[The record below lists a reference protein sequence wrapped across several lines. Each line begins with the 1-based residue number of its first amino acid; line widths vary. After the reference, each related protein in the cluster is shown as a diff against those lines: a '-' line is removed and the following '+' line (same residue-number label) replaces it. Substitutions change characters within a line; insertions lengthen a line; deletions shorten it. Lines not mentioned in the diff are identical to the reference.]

1 MSLLQRALSPIV
13 EVRKEET
20 VGVALMFAYSFLAM
34 TAYNVLK
41 PVTRSKFI
49 TDLGADNLP
58 YILLVAGVLI
68 GVLMTAYTWIVSR
81 LPEKG
86 ALAITQLG
94 MVGVLIGFWFL
105 FQTEAAWVSAA
116 FYLMG
121 LILGILLIS
130 QFWTVANLVYD
141 ARQAKRLFGFIGG
154 GAPLGGMAGS
164 YISISGTAAIG
175 TTNLLLISSA
185 LLVVSA
191 LIVWTI
197 LKRSHVDP
205 AAAVAAVEDEKGV
218 KFTEALTLLRGS
230 KHLQIIALVISFAA
244 VGAAIIEQQLNMA
257 AQASKGQEAT
267 DSITIFL
274 AQVQL
279 WTSTLGFIIQVWLT
293 SKIHRY
299 LGIGFALMV
308 LPVSL
313 GASALIMLFNR
324 ALWAPALARVAD
336 TTLRYTVDKTT
347 REILFLPLP
356 GDLKLKA
363 KSFVDVTV
371 DRMAKATGGLILLV
385 LVQPWGLN
393 LGWQQL
399 SYASLTVMAAWIFM
413 SLRARR
419 GYVSAFRQSIERRD
433 MRPAEVRLSGADLST
448 VETLVQELSH
458 PQPARVL
465 YAIDML
471 ESLDKSNLVTPLLLY
486 HESPEVRERALRA
499 MSDADGEVVAGWA
512 PQVRRA
518 LADPHQGVRAA
529 ALRALGAIAKE
540 DAPTLARPMLADPDP
555 RIRATAAIALAA
567 SQSPADLSAAE
578 VALGEIV
585 SDPEES
591 TRVARREVA
600 AALGQVKDPRF
611 QRLLIPLLHDPFTD
625 VADEAMESVRKT
637 GTADFMFVPV
647 LVSLLRNRH
656 LKGRARD
663 VLVSYGEPV
672 IEPLGYFM
680 GDENEDAWIRRH
692 IPSTIA
698 MIPSQKSVD
707 ALLARLEDPDGF
719 LRYKVMSALGRL
731 RRADER
737 LQFPAAKIEATILR
751 EARQY
756 FMYLSLGHNL
766 SSRGSLPETSLMT
779 SALRQ
784 KTRRGVERI
793 YELLALIYPHK
804 DITAAEWALTQ
815 GEARNR
821 ASASEYLDNLLT
833 GAIRKMVMPIVEEL
847 PLEEKVRRA
856 NVLIRTRP
864 RDVEETLLQLI
875 NDDDQV
881 VSACAIDLVRQR
893 RMWSLA
899 GDIEH
904 VLAHRDVR
912 DWFVFEAASWT
923 LAEQRMPAERRRE
936 LWLEP
941 LPAAVLASELRA
953 LPLFSSVSVDEL
965 FRIASASRQVRHEPG
980 TTLLIDRSIPDMI
993 HVLLDG
999 EVVVTSEKR
1008 PPETLTAPS
1017 ALGFMEALQSRP
1029 MRRTIRTVGVAVT
1042 LAITSEELR
1051 TLLAYNPELVRG
1063 LFATMATRA
1072 QQAGVPQVFPTGA
1085 GREFEALSRAGLQP
1099 VEKVLALD
1107 RVPIFKHLS
1116 AEEARHL
1123 AGITHTVEMTEGKP
1137 LFQAADRPGS
1147 WLLLSGEVRLEAN
1160 ETHPAAVAHGGDA
1173 IGSFAALAG
1182 PRIGQTG
1189 TVTRSG
1195 IALHIDRDDLFE
1207 MLGDRPEMLKQVFAG
1222 IMEAPGQAG
1231 IYESSTTSIPV
1242 VAT

>member
-1 MSLLQRALSPIV
+1 MSLLQRVLSPVV
-13 EVRKEET
+13 EVRKEES

-49 TDLGADNLP
+49 SDLGADNLP
-58 YILLVAGVLI
+58 YVLLIAGILI
-68 GVLMTAYTWIVSR
+68 GVIMTGYTWLIAR
-81 LPEKG
+81 LPRKG
-86 ALAITQLG
+86 ALALTQLG
-94 MVGVLIGFWFL
+94 MVGVLLAFWFL
-105 FQTEAAWVSAA
+105 FQSGGAWVSAA

-164 YISISGTAAIG
+164 FILQTFTADIG
-175 TTNLLLISSA
+175 TTNMLLISSGM
-185 LLVVSA
+185 LLVCA

-197 LKRSHVDP
+197 LRRSNVEPDP
-205 AAAVAAVEDEKGV
+205 TSVAAQEEKGV
-218 KFTEALTLLRGS
+218 NFTEALGLLRGS

-257 AQASKGQEAT
+257 AESAKGAGAT

-279 WTSTLGFIIQVWLT
+279 WTSTIGFIIQVWLT

-313 GASALIMLFNR
+313 GLSAVVMLFNA
-324 ALWAPALARVAD
+324 ALWAPGLARVLD
-336 TTLRYTVDKTT
+336 QSLRYTVDKTT

-356 GDLKLKA
+356 GDLKVKA

-371 DRMAKATGGLILLV
+371 DRMAKATGGLLLLV

-393 LGWQQL
+393 LNWQQL
-399 SYASLTVMAAWIFM
+399 SYASLSVMALWIFM

-419 GYVSAFRQSIERRD
+419 GYIAAFRQSIERRD
-433 MRPAEVRLSGADLST
+433 MLPAEVRLSGADLST
-448 VETLVQELSH
+448 IETLVQELSH

-471 ESLDKSNLVTPLLLY
+471 ESLDKANLVTPLLLY
-486 HESPEVRERALRA
+486 HESPDVRERALRA
-499 MSDADGEVVAGWA
+499 MSEANSEISGQWV

-518 LADPHQGVRAA
+518 IADPHPGVRAA
-529 ALRALGAIAKE
+529 ALRALGTMAHE

-555 RIRATAAIALAA
+555 RIRATAAVALTAGRN
-567 SQSPADLSAAE
+567 PADLNAAE
-578 VALGEIV
+578 ATLGEIV
-585 SDPEES
+585 SGAGEE
-591 TRVARREVA
+591 TRAARREVA
-600 AALGQVKDPRF
+600 AALGQVKEARF
-611 QRLLIPLLHDPFTD
+611 QRLLIPLLHDQFAD
-625 VADEAMESVRKT
+625 VADEAMESVRKS

-663 VLVSYGEPV
+663 VLVTYGEPV
-672 IEPLGYFM
+672 IEPLAYFM
-680 GDENEDAWIRRH
+680 ADDNEDVWIRRH
-692 IPSTIA
+692 IPSTMA
-698 MIPSQKSVD
+698 MIPSQGAVD
-707 ALLARLEDPDGF
+707 ALISRLDDPDGF

-731 RRADER
+731 RRADNTLR
-737 LQFPAAKIEATILR
+737 FPADKVESSILR
-751 EARQY
+751 EARHY
-756 FMYLSLGHNL
+756 YTHLSLSHNL
-766 SSRGSLPETSLMT
+766 STRGEVPESSLLAT
-779 SALRQ
+779 ALRQ
-784 KTRRGVERI
+784 KARRAAERI
-793 YELLALIYPHK
+793 YQLLALIYPPG
-804 DITAAEWALTQ
+804 DIAAAQWTLSQ
-815 GEARNR
+815 GDARHR

-833 GAIRKMVMPIVEEL
+833 GSIRKFVMPILEDL
-847 PLEEKVRRA
+847 PAEEKVRRG

-881 VSACAIDLVRQR
+881 ISACAIDVVRQR

-899 GDIEH
+899 PDIEH

-912 DWFVFEAASWT
+912 DWFVFEVASWA

-953 LPLFSSVSVDEL
+953 LPLFASVSVDEL
-965 FRIASASRQVRHEPG
+965 FRIAGASRQVRHEAG
-980 TTLLIDRSIPDMI
+980 TILLVERSTPEMI

-999 EVVVTSEKR
+999 EVVVTSERR
-1008 PPETLTAPS
+1008 PAETLSAPAS
-1017 ALGFMEALQSRP
+1017 LGFMEALQSRP
-1029 MRRTIRTVGVAVT
+1029 MRKTVRTAGIAVT
-1042 LAITSEELR
+1042 LALTAEELR
-1051 TLLAYNPELVRG
+1051 TQLAYNAELVRG

-1072 QQAGVPQVFPTGA
+1072 QKAGVAQVFPTGA
-1085 GREFEALSRAGLQP
+1085 SGEFEQLGAAGLQP
-1099 VEKVLALD
+1099 VEKVLALE
-1107 RVPIFKHLS
+1107 RVPIFQYLS
-1116 AEEARHL
+1116 AEEAQHL
-1123 AGITHTVEMTEGKP
+1123 AMITRAVEMKEGMQ
-1137 LFQAADRPGS
+1137 LFQAADRPAT
-1147 WLLLSGEVRLEAN
+1147 WLILSGEVQLEAN
-1160 ETHPAAVAHGGDA
+1160 ETHPAAVARGGDA

-1182 PRIGQTG
+1182 PRIGQTARVIRAG
-1189 TVTRSG
+1189 L
-1195 IALHIDRDDLFE
+1195 ALHIDRDDLFE

-1242 VAT
+1242 VA

>member
-1 MSLLQRALSPIV
+1 MSLLQRALSPVV
-13 EVRKEET
+13 EVRKEES

-49 TDLGADNLP
+49 SDLGADNLP
-58 YILLVAGVLI
+58 YVLLIAGFLI
-68 GVLMTAYTWIVSR
+68 GLIMTGYTWMISR
-81 LPEKG
+81 LPRKA
-86 ALAITQLG
+86 ALAITQVG

-105 FQTEAAWVSAA
+105 FQTGGAWVSAA

-164 YISISGTAAIG
+164 FILQSLTDDIG
-175 TTNLLLISSA
+175 TTNMLLISSA
-185 LLVVSA
+185 MLLICA

-197 LKRSHVDP
+197 LRRANVDP
-205 AAAVAAVEDEKGV
+205 ETTTVAVEDEKGV
-218 KFTEALTLLRGS
+218 NFTEALTLLRNS

-257 AQASKGQEAT
+257 AETAKGAGAT

-279 WTSTLGFIIQVWLT
+279 WTSTIGFIIQVWLT

-313 GASALIMLFNR
+313 GLSAVVMLFNA
-324 ALWAPALARVAD
+324 ALWAPGLARVLD
-336 TTLRYTVDKTT
+336 QSLRYTVDKTT

-356 GDLKLKA
+356 GDLKVKA

-371 DRMAKATGGLILLV
+371 DRMAKAMGGLLLLV

-393 LGWQQL
+393 LNWQQL
-399 SYASLTVMAAWIFM
+399 SYASLSVMALWIFM

-419 GYVSAFRQSIERRD
+419 GYIAAFRQSIERRD

-458 PQPARVL
+458 PQAARVL

-471 ESLDKSNLVTPLLLY
+471 ESLDKGNLVTPLLLY
-486 HESPEVRERALRA
+486 HESAEVRERALRA
-499 MSDADGEVVAGWA
+499 ISETRSDFATQWV

-518 LADPHQGVRAA
+518 IGDPDPGVRAA
-529 ALRALGAIAKE
+529 ALRALGAIAQE
-540 DAPTLARPMLADPDP
+540 DAPTLARPMLADPDA
-555 RIRATAAIALAA
+555 RIRATAAVALTA
-567 SQSPADLSAAE
+567 SQNPADLNAAE
-578 VALGEIV
+578 ATLGEIV
-585 SDPEES
+585 SGTGED
-591 TRVARREVA
+591 TRAARREVA
-600 AALGQVKDPRF
+600 AALAQVKDPRF
-611 QRLLIPLLHDPFTD
+611 QRLLIPLLHDPFAD
-625 VADEAMESVRKT
+625 VADEAMESVRKS
-637 GTADFMFVPV
+637 GTADFVFVPV
-647 LVSLLRNRH
+647 LISLLRNRH
-656 LKGRARD
+656 LKGRARE
-663 VLVSYGEPV
+663 VLVSYGEAV
-672 IEPLGYFM
+672 IDPLAYFM
-680 GDENEDAWIRRH
+680 GDEHEDAWIRRH
-692 IPSTIA
+692 VPGTIA
-698 MIPSQKSVD
+698 MIPTQKAVD
-707 ALLARLEDPDGF
+707 ALSARLDDPDGF

-731 RRADER
+731 RRTNDT
-737 LQFPAAKIEATILR
+737 LKFPAEKVEASILR
-751 EARQY
+751 ESRQY
-756 FMYLSLGHNL
+756 YMYLSLRHNL
-766 SSRGSLPETSLMT
+766 TSRGGLQESSLLAT
-779 SALRQ
+779 ALRE
-784 KTRRGVERI
+784 KVRRAEDRI
-793 YELLALIYPHK
+793 YQLLALVYPPS
-804 DITAAEWALTQ
+804 DIAAAQWTLTL
-815 GEARNR
+815 GDARNR

-833 GAIRKMVMPIVEEL
+833 GMIRKMVMPILEDL
-847 PLEEKVRRA
+847 PAEEKVRRG

-881 VSACAIDLVRQR
+881 VSACAIDVVRQR
-893 RMWSLA
+893 KLWALA
-899 GDIEH
+899 PDIEH

-912 DWFVFEAASWT
+912 DWFVFEAASWA

-965 FRIASASRQVRHEPG
+965 FRIAAASRQVRHEPG
-980 TTLLIDRSIPDMI
+980 TILLVERSTPEMI

-999 EVVVTSEKR
+999 EVVVTSER
-1008 PPETLTAPS
+1008 REPETLTAPAS
-1017 ALGFMEALQSRP
+1017 LGFMEALQSKP
-1029 MRRTIRTVGVAVT
+1029 MRKTVRTSGVAVT
-1042 LAITSEELR
+1042 LAMTAEELR
-1051 TLLAYNPELVRG
+1051 TLLAYSPELVRG

-1072 QQAGVPQVFPTGA
+1072 QKAGVSQVFPTGA
-1085 GREFEALSRAGLQP
+1085 AREFEQLGAAGLQP
-1099 VEKVLALD
+1099 VEKVIALEA
-1107 RVPIFKHLS
+1107 VPIFRYLS
-1116 AEEARHL
+1116 AVEAQHL
-1123 AGITHTVEMTEGKP
+1123 ASITRVVEMKGGTS
-1137 LFQAADRPGS
+1137 LFQAADQPAT
-1147 WLLLSGEVRLEAN
+1147 WLLLSGEVELEKNDA
-1160 ETHPAAVAHGGDA
+1160 HPAAVARGGDA

-1182 PRIGQTG
+1182 PRIGQNAR
-1189 TVTRSG
+1189 VTRAG
-1195 IALHIDRDDLFE
+1195 LALFIDRDDLFE
-1207 MLGDRPEMLKQVFAG
+1207 MLGDRPDMLKQVFAG

>member
-1 MSLLQRALSPIV
+1 MSLLQRVLSPIV

-49 TDLGADNLP
+49 SDLGADNLP
-58 YILLVAGVLI
+58 YVLLIAGLLI
-68 GVLMTAYTWIVSR
+68 GVLMTGYTWLVAR
-81 LPEKG
+81 LPRKG

-94 MVGVLIGFWFL
+94 MVGVLGAFWFL
-105 FQTEAAWVSAA
+105 FQTGGAWVSAA

-164 YISISGTAAIG
+164 FILQSFTDDIG
-175 TTNLLLISSA
+175 TTNMLLISSA
-185 LLVVSA
+185 MLLLCSF
-191 LIVWTI
+191 LVWTI
-197 LKRSHVDP
+197 LRRSQVDP
-205 AAAVAAVEDEKGV
+205 SVAVASAEDEKGV

-257 AQASKGQEAT
+257 AQAAKGQDAT
-267 DSITIFL
+267 DAITIFL

-279 WTSTLGFIIQVWLT
+279 WTSTIGFIIQVWLT

-313 GASALIMLFNR
+313 GASAVVMLMNA
-324 ALWAPALARVAD
+324 ALWAPGLARVLD
-336 TTLRYTVDKTT
+336 QSLRYTVDKTT

-356 GDLKLKA
+356 GDLKMKA

-371 DRMAKATGGLILLV
+371 DRMAKAAGGLLLLV

-393 LGWQQL
+393 LDWQKL
-399 SYASLTVMAAWIFM
+399 SYASLSVMALWIFM

-419 GYVSAFRQSIERRD
+419 GYIAAFRQSIERRD
-433 MRPAEVRLSGADLST
+433 LRPAEVRLSGADLST
-448 VETLVQELSH
+448 VEALVQELSH
-458 PQPARVL
+458 PEEARVI

-471 ESLDKSNLVTPLLLY
+471 ESLDKANLVTPLLLY
-486 HESPEVRERALRA
+486 HESPQVRERALRA
-499 MSDADGEVVAGWA
+499 IADAKGDVIAGWA

-529 ALRALGAIAKE
+529 ALRALGAIAHE

-555 RIRATAAIALAA
+555 RIRAIAAVALTASANPSDLAA
-567 SQSPADLSAAE
+567 AE
-578 VALGEIV
+578 ATLGDIV

-591 TRVARREVA
+591 TRIARREVA
-600 AALGQVKDPRF
+600 AALGGLKDPRF
-611 QRLLIPLLHDPFTD
+611 TRLLIPLLHDPFND
-625 VADEAMESVRKT
+625 VADEAMESVRKS
-637 GTADFMFVPV
+637 GNADFMFVPV

-672 IEPLGYFM
+672 IDALAYFM
-680 GDENEDAWIRRH
+680 GDDNEDAWIRRH

-698 MIPSQKSVD
+698 MITSQKAVD
-707 ALLARLEDPDGF
+707 ALVARLEDPDGF
-719 LRYKVMSALGRL
+719 LRYKVMAALGRL
-731 RRADER
+731 RRADDG
-737 LQFPAAKIEATILR
+737 LQFPADKVEASTLR
-751 EARQY
+751 EARRC
-756 FMYLSLGHNL
+756 FTSLSLGHNL
-766 SSRGSLPETSLMT
+766 TRGGVPDTALLVT
-779 SALRQ
+779 ALRQ
-784 KTRRGVERI
+784 KVNRGVERI
-793 YELLALIYPHK
+793 YELLALIYSPG
-804 DITAAEWALTQ
+804 DITAAQWTLTQ
-815 GEARNR
+815 GDARNR

-833 GAIRKMVMPIVEEL
+833 GSIRKTVMPLLEDL
-847 PLEEKVRRA
+847 PIEEKVRRG

-864 RDVEETLLQLI
+864 RDLEETLLQLI

-893 RMWSLA
+893 RMWNLA

-904 VLAHRDVR
+904 VLAHRDAR

-941 LPAAVLASELRA
+941 LPAAALASELRE

-965 FRIASASRQVRHEPG
+965 FRITSASRQVRHEPG
-980 TTLLIDRSIPDMI
+980 ATLLIERSIPDMI

-999 EVVVTSEKR
+999 EVVVTSER
-1008 PPETLTAPS
+1008 RQPETLTAPS
-1017 ALGFMEALQSRP
+1017 ALGFMEALQFKP
-1029 MRRTIRTVGVAVT
+1029 MRRTVRTAGIAVS
-1042 LAITSEELR
+1042 LAITAEELR

-1072 QQAGVPQVFPTGA
+1072 QKAGVAQVFPTGA

-1099 VEKVLALD
+1099 VEKILALD

-1123 AGITHTVEMTEGKP
+1123 ATITHTVEMTEGKS
-1137 LFQAADRPGS
+1137 LFRGADRPAT
-1147 WLLLSGEVRLEAN
+1147 WLILSGEVQLEATD
-1160 ETHPAAVAHGGDA
+1160 THPAAVAHGGDA

-1182 PRIGQTG
+1182 PRIGQNG
-1189 TVTRSG
+1189 MVTRSG